1 MDASASTQGWRPG
14 WRWGSPLSGRAHTR
28 SHPPPSPS
36 PEFSLRG
43 DGGGRGPGTRK
54 SKSLCT
60 KNSQIHISHYEICPP
75 PPGDGEFLSTT
86 LPPCVTFRRVVA
98 PLWGP
103 GQSPVLPRSVVI
115 AVRARLRT
123 LAHIGAARLRTLAPD
138 SFARL
143 RTVALLVL
151 VFLFKG
157 TVCLPR
163 SPGHFRANI
172 CTLAPHQAEH
182 QSLQILQ
189 RIHQQTAMSREYVH
203 VSRVIRSKKSQRL

>member
-1 MDASASTQGWRPG
+1 M
-14 WRWGSPLSGRAHTR
+14 
-28 SHPPPSPS
+28 
-36 PEFSLRG
+36 
-43 DGGGRGPGTRK
+43 
-54 SKSLCT
+54 
-60 KNSQIHISHYEICPP
+60 
-75 PPGDGEFLSTT
+75 
-86 LPPCVTFRRVVA
+86 
-98 PLWGP
+98 
-103 GQSPVLPRSVVI
+103 VI

-123 LAHIGAARLRTLAPD
+123 LAYIGAARLRTLAPD

-203 VSRVIRSKKSQRL
+203 VSHVIRSKKSQRL